1 MGFVEM
7 IVYSL
12 VGALAGAAITFL
24 ALHYSKVDMKA
35 GKRAGVLALWI
46 LGLIAVAF
54 GIDWAYASTL
64 EVEPQSAAMG
74 LLIFGGIGIV
84 LGIVGYRLGKAKPT
98 GSEKDEPDTAT
109 AKAETA

>member
-1 MGFVEM
+1 MGFAEM
-7 IVYSL
+7 FVYSI
-12 VGALAGAAITFL
+12 VGALVGAAITFL
-24 ALHYSKVDMKA
+24 ALYYSKVDMKA
-35 GKRAGVLALWI
+35 GKRAGVLVLWI

-74 LLIFGGIGIV
+74 LLIFGGIGII
-84 LGIVGYRLGKAKPT
+84 LGIVGYRLGKAKPI
-98 GSEKDEPDTAT
+98 GSEKSTPDAAA